1 MNKQLIIKVE
11 NQCFQQTKL
20 LNKIIGTVDIKNIA
34 KLINAVGL
42 TANPRKSKVC
52 NQTDQILDTLEYNPN
67 MFRFLSKGILI
78 STPECHKLER
88 GRLNLTFENESFE
101 GILDGGHT
109 TLACGLHILKIIGI
123 SKSSIQKIKKWDQ
136 FYELWQEV
144 FKEDSFKK
152 IDEKLAENS
161 DNTDENA
168 QIPVEICY
176 PTDNGYSSFEQNIYY
191 ISDARNNN
199 TALSVTTKSNHKHY
213 YDPIKDRLD
222 SVVNNR
228 VMWKDNDETASG
240 KSIKSQDIV
249 ALSLIPLIALQ
260 KNNLLHKDLEKIN
273 PVNIYSSKAKC
284 VQTYDNL
291 IKLESSGEENEDDLN
306 YEDMLKKLESN
317 ELLMSAFSIMHDI
330 PSLDD
335 YLYLNFPKFYN
346 KTGKRFA
353 NCLKVQK
360 YSKTEKGK
368 NIINRKQSSTFY
380 EQESEYKYPKG
391 FYTPILVSLN
401 ALLEVR
407 DNKVRWKVSDP
418 KNFLEN
424 NLGSILTS
432 YFQFM
437 EDFNSDPQVMGK
449 SSSIYS
455 ILEREIEAALK

>member
-11 NQCFQQTKL
+11 NQCFQQSKL

-52 NQTDQILDTLEYNPN
+52 NQTDQILDTLEYNPG
-67 MFRFLSKGILI
+67 MFRFFSKGILV
-78 STPECHKLER
+78 STPECHELER

-109 TLACGLHILKIIGI
+109 TLACGLHILEVIGI
-123 SKSSIQKIKKWDQ
+123 SKSRIREIKKWDQ
-136 FYELWQEV
+136 FYDLWKEV
-144 FKEDSFKK
+144 FKEESFKK
-152 IDEKLAENS
+152 IDEKLSKNK
-161 DNTDENA
+161 DNPDENA
-168 QIPVEICY
+168 QIPVEICF
-176 PTDNGYSSFEQNIYY
+176 PTENGHSSFEQNIYF

-222 SVVNNR
+222 SIVNNR
-228 VMWKDNDETASG
+228 VMWKDNDTIANG
-240 KSIKSQDIV
+240 KIIKSQDII
-249 ALSLIPLIALQ
+249 ALSLIPLITLQ
-260 KNNLLHKDLEKIN
+260 KNNLLHENLPKIN

-284 VQTYDNL
+284 LQTYDNL
-291 IKLESSGEENEDDLN
+291 IKLESSDEESEDDLD

-353 NCLKVQK
+353 SCPKVQK

-368 NIINRKQSSTFY
+368 NIINRKQFSTFY
-380 EQESEYKYPKG
+380 ELESEYKYPKG

-424 NLGSILTS
+424 NLDDILTS

-437 EDFNSDPQVMGK
+437 ADFNSEPQVMGK
-449 SSSIYS
+449 SSSLYS
-455 ILEREIEAALK
+455 MLETKIELALK